1 MRILLVVSAPAY
13 MSPSPRDSNYLNTLK
28 KSGLN
33 VPSFDIENESVY
45 LDAAGPFVRRAKD
58 LFQGYFKKVM
68 EGVRVA
74 RDQGIKIDVFVLSP
88 RYGLIKEDEFILPYY
103 VDMGFMKKK
112 DLQILRERLK
122 ISEKLSTILKES
134 YDIFI
139 LILKKDHVPLI
150 FGDEKSLKNFAGAAP
165 KVLLVSAPSLA
176 GKFGEPIKFV
186 GIKQIGKRADA
197 FVKLVDSLTARTLND
212 YVK

>member
-13 MSPSPRDSNYLNTLK
+13 MSPSTRDSNYLNTLK

-33 VPSFDIENESVY
+33 IPSFDIENESVY
-45 LDAAGPFVRRAKD
+45 LDVARPFARRARD
-58 LFQGYFKKVM
+58 LFQGCFKKVM
-68 EGVRVA
+68 EGVRIA
-74 RDQGIKIDVFVLSP
+74 RDQGIKIDVFLLTP
-88 RYGLIKEDEFILPYY
+88 RYGLIKEDEFILPHS

-112 DLQILRERLK
+112 DLQILREKLK

-134 YDIFI
+134 YDLFI

-150 FGDEKSLKNFAGAAP
+150 FADEKSLNNLAGAAP
-165 KVLLVSAPSLA
+165 KVVLVSAPSLA

-186 GIKQIGKRADA
+186 GIKQIGKRAEA
-197 FVKLVDSLTARTLND
+197 FVKLVDSLTTKTLND
-212 YVK
+212 YLK